1 MTSNVTRRSFLK
13 AAAGTSAAVSVAPA
27 FLYSKSGE
35 NVNRPNVLLL
45 MTDDQH
51 WDEIGYNGHGIH
63 TPHIDEMAATGIEF
77 TRYYAGHSRCGPT
90 RACIMTGR
98 NNVRTGSM
106 APNKFVEGQDG
117 INKNE
122 KCLPLLFKAAGYR
135 TGHFG
140 KWHLDEGGSSNPI
153 EMGFDHAIWS
163 HNHYN
168 DGVQF
173 LIDDTGERMQ
183 TEGDCSEAT
192 VRIALDFI
200 KESVDNDSPFFATIW
215 YGSPHASYESSE
227 EYRSLYPD
235 SPCQEYLA
243 EITGIDVSV
252 GILREELEK
261 MGVDQNT
268 QIWFCT
274 DNGASGQGGCGSDV
288 CGADKCYE
296 SQLSRRKRSMYEGGI
311 RVPGTLIWPA
321 VITSPKVI
329 DIPVSGL
336 DFYPTFKEMLGVE
349 YPDDQPMP
357 LDGENVMSIIMGEAD
372 DRNNPLPFWGIDTQ
386 QIEKIHAGAD
396 SESALVEKR
405 FKILRSDDAYKLFDL
420 IEDQKEE
427 NDISEQHPEKFQE
440 MKEKLIAFE
449 ESAALS
455 VRGNDYTPSGTR
467 RGLNRPAAL
476 TFGSIRYNRN
486 TLQVK
491 MRVEKRG
498 KAELSVWNAAG
509 QRLGQKTVTFETAGK
524 SRQDFALPN
533 LNRGVYYLTLV
544 TDAGQIASRPFLV
557 P

>member
-1 MTSNVTRRSFLK
+1 
-13 AAAGTSAAVSVAPA
+13 
-27 FLYSKSGE
+27 
-35 NVNRPNVLLL
+35 

-51 WDEIGYNGHGIH
+51 WDEIGYNGHGII
-63 TPHIDEMAATGIEF
+63 TPHIDEMARTGIEF
-77 TRYYAGHSRCGPT
+77 TRYYAGHSRCTPA

-106 APNKFVEGQDG
+106 APNKFVEGQNG

-122 KCLPLLFKAAGYR
+122 KCLPVLFNAAGYR

-140 KWHLDEGGSSNPI
+140 KWHLDEDGSSNPI

-163 HNHYN
+163 HNKYN
-168 DGVQF
+168 DGVSFQ
-173 LIDDTGERMQ
+173 IGDTDERMA

-200 KESVDNDSPFFATIW
+200 EECVNDDTPFFATIY

-235 SPCQEYLA
+235 SPCQDYLA
-243 EITGIDVSV
+243 EITGVDASV

-274 DNGASGQGGCGSDV
+274 DNGASGQGGCGSDI
-288 CGADKCYE
+288 CGADGCYE
-296 SQLSRRKRSMYEGGI
+296 SQLSRKKKSMYEGGI

-329 DIPVSGL
+329 DAPVSGL
-336 DFYPTFKEMLGVE
+336 DFYPTFKEMLGVD

-357 LDGENVMSIIMGEAD
+357 LDGENVMPIIMGEAD
-372 DRNNPLPFWGIDTQ
+372 DRNNALPFWGIATQ
-386 QIEKIHAGAD
+386 KLDGIYAGAD

-405 FKILRSDDAYKLFDL
+405 FKIIRDDDTYKLFDL
-420 IEDQKEE
+420 IEDQKEQ

-455 VRGNDYTPSGTR
+455 VRGNDYNPSNVR
-467 RGLNRPAAL
+467 RGSRRPGVLNLA
-476 TFGSIRYNRN
+476 SIEYNRN
-486 TLQVK
+486 AVRVK
-491 MRVEKRG
+491 ITSAQRG
-498 KAELSVWNAAG
+498 KAELSVWNSVGRRLA
-509 QRLGQKTVTFETAGK
+509 QRSIVFEGAGK
-524 SRQDFALPN
+524 SRQEFELPN
-533 LNRGVYYLTLV
+533 LNRGVYYMKMV
-544 TDAGQIASRPFLV
+544 TDWGRTTTRPFLV